1 MKKILCVDDEPINL
15 MIIEVNLMAEGYEVY
30 KATDGTSALQ
40 MVKEIKPQLVLL
52 DIMMPGI
59 SGIETLKEIKII
71 DPNIPVIMVTGV
83 SDETIAK
90 SAVDLGAYDYVRKP
104 IDFNYLNTTIL
115 IKLLLEE

>member
-30 KATDGTSALQ
+30 KAADGSTALQ

-59 SGIETLKEIKII
+59 SGIDTLKEIKKI
-71 DPNIPVIMVTGV
+71 DPNIPVIMVSGV
-83 SDETIAK
+83 TDETIAK
-90 SAVDLGAYDYVRKP
+90 SALEYGAYDYVAKP
-104 IDFNYLNTTIL
+104 IDFDYLNTTIL
-115 IKLLLEE
+115 IKLLQE